1 MQQKTA
7 PGSSVTSY
15 TRDQVK
21 PLEELGSGVR
31 AHVELAFSPG
41 PQRGRIIIGWLYD
54 PGANKTRLA
63 ALGAKG
69 RGESV
74 AIPLRD
80 GEDGVRI
87 VTTARPDVSAAMGAA
102 ETSTHQHGFVI
113 LLPGRLEQYSLAVLL
128 DEQAGTLGFTLET
141 RPAELANGLRAC
153 WPHAGAS
160 VRGMCLGA
168 DAALLAL
175 IDQFQ
180 LAQFDELYP
189 SMTRFLRDPRR
200 AFAAMDQAFCLGD
213 AGLVIFGWH
222 FEPAATLAS
231 ISVHGPA
238 GLSCDVSDALYALQR
253 RDVLEQL
260 HQRYPDVGEMRGF
273 FGFVPLAT
281 FPGDARALC
290 LRFADEQE
298 VWLKLPTDEPHR
310 SGLALVREIL
320 ESIPSPEKLRH
331 QLHTIYERG
340 LGAAIE
346 ATARADRGTPPVPVC
361 QQFGTPPANPT
372 VSVIVPLYGRY
383 DFLRHQL
390 VHFADDPDFVAVDL
404 IYVVDDP
411 AITLAA
417 LDTAVAYHELLGTAF
432 RLVHYGRNLGFAG
445 ANNVGVS
452 LARADTVL
460 LLNSD
465 VIPRARG
472 WLGALQRALDE
483 LPGAGAVGPLLQYC
497 DDSIQHAGMC
507 PQRDPFVPGFLLNVH
522 PGKGQMWNGGE
533 EPAQQ
538 ELLTAACLMLRKADY
553 LDCGGLDEGYL
564 VGDFED
570 SDLCLALRQRARTLW
585 LVPRA
590 RLWHLE
596 RQSQNANASAGFR
609 QLLTLFNGWRY
620 QGRIRAGIIANPET
634 DGPDDAHRDL

>member
-1 MQQKTA
+1 MQHKATPDTA
-7 PGSSVTSY
+7 TWRFS
-15 TRDQVK
+15 REQVK
-21 PLEELGSGVR
+21 PLEELRGGVR
-31 AHVELAFSPG
+31 AHVELVFSPG
-41 PQRGRIIIGWLYD
+41 QQHGRIIVGWLYD
-54 PGANKTRLA
+54 PGGNQAQLA
-63 ALGAKG
+63 ALETGG
-69 RGESV
+69 RGEST
-74 AIPLRD
+74 AIALRD

-87 VTTARPDVSAAMGAA
+87 VATARPDVSAAMGAA
-102 ETSTHQHGFVI
+102 EGSAHQHGFVI
-113 LLPGRLEQYSLAVLL
+113 QLPGRFDQHSLAVLIG
-128 DEQAGTLGFTLET
+128 EQAGTLALQLEA
-141 RPAELANGLRAC
+141 RPEQLAAGLRAC

-168 DAALLAL
+168 DAAVLAL
-175 IDQFQ
+175 IEQFQ

-189 SMTRFLRDPRR
+189 SMPLYLRDPRR
-200 AFAAMDQAFCLGD
+200 CFAAMDHAFCLGD

-222 FEPAATLAS
+222 FEPAGRLAS
-231 ISVHGPA
+231 ISVYGA
-238 GLSCDVSDALYALQR
+238 GGVGCDVSDALYAIQR
-253 RDVLEQL
+253 RDVQEQL
-260 HQRYPDVGEMRGF
+260 GKRYPDIGEMRGF
-273 FGFVPLAT
+273 LCFVPLAT

-290 LRFADEQE
+290 LRFADDQE
-298 VWLKLPTDEPHR
+298 VWLKLPTDVAHR
-310 SGLALVREIL
+310 RGLALVRQIL

-346 ATARADRGTPPVPVC
+346 AVASADRAAALVVSC

-372 VSVIVPLYGRY
+372 LSVIVPLYGRY

-390 VHFADDPDFVAVDL
+390 VHFADDTDFATVDL

-411 AITLAA
+411 SITVAA

-432 RLVHYGRNLGFAG
+432 RVAHYGRNLGFAG

-452 LARADTVL
+452 LARAATVL

-465 VIPRARG
+465 VIPRAHG
-472 WLGALQRALDE
+472 WLGELQRALDV
-483 LPGAGAVGPLLQYC
+483 LPGAGAVGPLLQFC
-497 DDSIQHAGMC
+497 DDSIQHAGMR
-507 PQRDPFVPGFLLNVH
+507 PKRDPFVPGFLLNVH
-522 PGKGQMWNGGE
+522 PGKGQRWSGGD
-533 EPAQQ
+533 EPSQQ
-538 ELLTAACLMLRKADY
+538 ALLTAACLMLRKADY
-553 LDCGGLDEGYL
+553 LACGGLDEGYL
-564 VGDFED
+564 IGDFED

-596 RQSQNANASAGFR
+596 RQSQNANSDAGFR

-620 QGRIRAGIIANPET
+620 QGRIRAGIIANPEI